1 MRESRRSSRHRT
13 RQPPS
18 SQGCKL
24 QTQGAQVQRQ
34 AAQRDFRFK
43 EASDINPNE
52 WSGEDTNEPFTAF
65 RMELQSWVGA
75 WHDHML
81 NAVELA
87 EPKEVRITE
96 ADDRNVGMSQDT
108 IGDLKRWTSM
118 LCQFLVACTKGKA
131 KNYVC
136 NTEVTDGQR
145 FLFQTWR
152 RQACCVLASDTQRVQ
167 VE

>member
-1 MRESRRSSRHRT
+1 MRESEDRRGRT
-13 RQPPS
+13 RQPPCLKG
-18 SQGCKL
+18 QA
-24 QTQGAQVQRQ
+24 QTQGAQATTSSPTRFQVQGGERHH
-34 AAQRDFRFK
+34 
-43 EASDINPNE
+43 PNE